1 MKCRIL
7 ILSLASCCFLGCNG
21 QKTSDNGHSGIMAE
35 VYRVCPKADVV
46 NIEQK
51 MESIEVEF
59 VCNDKPISM
68 IFDKKGMLLYTE
80 SAFNASSDFL
90 QKIDKKINKTHA
102 GWLLD
107 EISLIETADTSF
119 VKLEV
124 IKNGVEESLFF
135 TMDGK
140 FYKVKNVQ
148 NNEPWSLKTLEN
160 NLYYKTLPYNFIQP
174 DRQFDVPEILKE
186 ISGISLVNDSLLFCV
201 QDELGA
207 VFQIDL
213 NNETMSTV
221 ARFTDIGDFEDIQVV
236 GNMVTILRSDG
247 VLFTFDY
254 DYFSGKASEAR
265 IQVPCMNI
273 EGLWY
278 DRQSKQY
285 LVSCKEP
292 SVSVRAATK
301 KEHKE
306 IVKQNAEKERFV
318 YSFSLNSANKP
329 KEHLA
334 IAIAEIRS
342 FIKEHYQID
351 SVQNITFNPSALAIH
366 PKTKDMYVLSATDR
380 LIAVYSGKALINVML
395 LPPELFYKPEGVEFL
410 SNGDMVICSE
420 GMKKG
425 YVQGQITIL
434 KMKD

>member
-1 MKCRIL
+1 MKYHSIIL
-7 ILSLASCCFLGCNG
+7 VLISVCFFNCNA
-21 QKTSDNGHSGIMAE
+21 QKTTEQDNDNFLSE
-35 VYRVCPKADVV
+35 VHRVCPKAEVISV
-46 NIEQK
+46 EQK
-51 MESIEVEF
+51 MESIEVDF
-59 VCNDKPISM
+59 TCDGKPMSM
-68 IFDKKGMLLYTE
+68 VFDKQGTLLYKE
-80 SAFNASSDFL
+80 SPYNASNQFK
-90 QKIDKKINKTHA
+90 QKIDKKIQKTHA

-107 EISLIETADTSF
+107 EMSLIETKDTSF
-119 VKLEV
+119 VKLEM

-135 TMDGK
+135 TLDGK
-140 FYKVKNVQ
+140 FYKVNKAQ
-148 NNEPWSLKTLEN
+148 NNETWSAQTLEDN
-160 NLYYKTLPYNFIQP
+160 SYYQTLPYNFSKP
-174 DRQFDVPEILKE
+174 SKQFDLSEVLKE
-186 ISGISLVNDSLLFCV
+186 ISGITLVNDSVAFCV

-207 VFQIDL
+207 VFQINL
-213 NNETMSTV
+213 NNEIISTV

-254 DYFSGKASEAR
+254 NNFSGKTSEIR

-273 EGLWY
+273 EGLWF
-278 DRQSKQY
+278 DQMSKQY
-285 LVSCKEP
+285 LISCKEP
-292 SVSVRAATK
+292 SVSVRSATK
-301 KEHKE
+301 KEHKQRIQE
-306 IVKQNAEKERFV
+306 NAEKERFV

-380 LIAVYSGKALINVML
+380 LIAVYSGKTLINVML